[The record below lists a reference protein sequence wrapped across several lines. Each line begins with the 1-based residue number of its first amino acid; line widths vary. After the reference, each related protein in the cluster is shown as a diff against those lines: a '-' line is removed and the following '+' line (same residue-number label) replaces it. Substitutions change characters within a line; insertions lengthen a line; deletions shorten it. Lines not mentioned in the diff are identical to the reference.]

1 MHTYCII
8 FVEQTVYNSYE
19 HTGGL
24 GMAPT
29 NSQSIVQRSHYHQNG
44 RQHVSHHDDVSMYP
58 PAQSTLPYQ
67 KLSHGSKS
75 HSGSHQYQSYM
86 QRNEEYKQLVQPAQH
101 FPNGYMP
108 QSSNHGA
115 IQSSSERQ
123 NKSKALSDH
132 KIPANSP
139 ILFELSMEV
148 KEWKFLARYLD
159 LQENLIEEIDQ
170 YTVPNKLRDKALRV
184 FKEWINTASNPTWK
198 ALGEALLEAEYVL
211 LHENLMRLVKAYAL

>member
-1 MHTYCII
+1 
-8 FVEQTVYNSYE
+8 
-19 HTGGL
+19 
-24 GMAPT
+24 MAPT

-44 RQHVSHHDDVSMYP
+44 RQHVSQRDDVSMHP
-58 PAQSTLPYQ
+58 PVHSTLPYQ
-67 KLSHGSKS
+67 KLLHDPKS
-75 HSGSHQYQSYM
+75 HSGSHQYQSYTK
-86 QRNEEYKQLVQPAQH
+86 RNEEYKQIVQPVQH
-101 FPNGYMP
+101 FPNSYMP
-108 QSSNHGA
+108 QSNPCSNHVV
-115 IQSSSERQ
+115 IQSSSERL
-123 NKSKALSDH
+123 NKSEALSDH

-211 LHENLMRLVKAYAL
+211 LHENLMKLVKV